1 MGHNGLISDPFWAL
15 LGLEMGS
22 FLTFRNPGNP
32 EIPDSGPPD
41 LWIAGSRSLDP
52 SASHRADA
60 VSRYVHTM
68 VSIIP
73 IHHGSKGHVWG
84 CCGLYVYIYQQQKT
98 PFWGLL
104 KRHYGIGISP
114 SSRWRWSPGSHL
126 VISTM
131 MDIMQVPLWPMVYA
145 ICLHGMYSI
154 WYYGYMHNGISPIRM
169 LQME

>member
-68 VSIIP
+68 VSI
-73 IHHGSKGHVWG
+73 
-84 CCGLYVYIYQQQKT
+84 
-98 PFWGLL
+98 
-104 KRHYGIGISP
+104 SP
-114 SSRWRWSPGSHL
+114 HTSWL
-126 VISTM
+126 
-131 MDIMQVPLWPMVYA
+131 
-145 ICLHGMYSI
+145 
-154 WYYGYMHNGISPIRM
+154 
-169 LQME
+169 